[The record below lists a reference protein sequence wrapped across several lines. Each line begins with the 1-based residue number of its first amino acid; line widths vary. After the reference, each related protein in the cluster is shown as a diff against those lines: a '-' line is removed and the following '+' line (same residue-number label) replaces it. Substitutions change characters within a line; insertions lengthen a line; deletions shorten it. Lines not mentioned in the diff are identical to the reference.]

1 MTQINPVQK
10 TKAKRKPGRKAII
23 TPQRKQLILDYIH
36 EFRRKKEISPT
47 YEQIAVGIG
56 YKSGSEGTIYTYIN
70 ELIAEGWLKRVG
82 GVRSVVPTRKPD
94 EIYALVKEPE
104 LKVIQ
109 RNILRRL

>member
-1 MTQINPVQK
+1 MTHINTAQK
-10 TKAKRKPGRKAII
+10 PKTKRKPGRKAVI
-23 TPQRKQLILDYIH
+23 TPQRKQLILDFIH

-56 YKSGSEGTIYTYIN
+56 YKGNSEGTIYTYIN

-82 GVRSVVPTRKPD
+82 GVRSVVPTRKP
-94 EIYALVKEPE
+94 EEQYANVKEPE
-104 LKVIQ
+104 LKAIQ